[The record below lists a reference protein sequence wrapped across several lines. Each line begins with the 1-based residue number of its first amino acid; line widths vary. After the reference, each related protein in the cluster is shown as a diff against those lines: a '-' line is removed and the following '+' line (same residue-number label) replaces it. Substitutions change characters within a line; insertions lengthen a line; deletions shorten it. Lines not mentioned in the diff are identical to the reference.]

1 MKVTVISIGDELL
14 IGQVINTLAASI
26 ARLLEPAGMSVDRVL
41 TVGDTPGAIT
51 GAITD
56 ALAATDIVLTTGGL
70 GPTRDDITKRVLCDL
85 FGGTLVRDAATL
97 DNINRLFAR
106 RGLEMNDLTRDQ
118 ALVPSTCE
126 VIQNTTGT
134 APVMLFNRDGKT
146 VVAMP
151 GVPSETIT
159 AMRESVIP
167 RLLELHRPS
176 VVTLHT
182 NTIVAGFTESG
193 LAEYIAAWEDSLPSP
208 LHVAYL
214 PRPGIVRLRL
224 DAVGP
229 DRATLE
235 HELESATT
243 ALRALLGD
251 HVIATDDLDPAEIL
265 INLCRARGLHLA
277 TAESC
282 TGGNIARTL
291 TAIAGCSDV
300 VNGGVVAYSN
310 DVKRALLGI
319 SADTLATCGAVS
331 PETVSQMALGA
342 RRATGAD
349 VALATSG
356 IAGPGGGTPDKPV
369 GTVCIAVALP
379 DERVVQST
387 YRFNGDR
394 ARVVDS
400 ATLRAILMAI
410 DALRP

>member
-41 TVGDTPGAIT
+41 TVGDTPGTIT

-70 GPTRDDITKRVLCDL
+70 GPTRDDITKRVLCDI
-85 FGGTLVRDAATL
+85 FGGTLVRDSATL

-193 LAEYIAAWEDSLPSP
+193 LAEYIASWEDSLPAP

-224 DAVGP
+224 DAVGS
-229 DRATLE
+229 DRLHLE
-235 HELESATT
+235 EELDKATT
-243 ALRALLGD
+243 ALRALLGT

-265 INLCRARGLHLA
+265 INLCRARRLRLA

-300 VNGGVVAYSN
+300 VSGAVVAYSN
-310 DVKRALLGI
+310 DVKRALLGV
-319 SADTLATCGAVS
+319 SPATLDTFGAVS
-331 PETVSQMALGA
+331 PQTVTQMALGA
-342 RRATGAD
+342 SRATGAD

-356 IAGPGGGTPDKPV
+356 IAGPSGGTPDKPV

-379 DERVVQST
+379 DGRVVEAT
-387 YRFNGDR
+387 HRFNGDR

-400 ATLRAILMAI
+400 ATLRALLMAI
-410 DALRP
+410 DALR